1 MKYRQKTKKV
11 FDFLGEKNIL
21 PLFNRYDQT
30 DNRNTATVDR
40 IEKTKTFSSYL
51 FGENRY
57 PKNFMT
63 YTDLLADFASF
74 YKDTTNE
81 DLQKS
86 FDTLQDEGACVLK
99 TEKLEN

>member
-1 MKYRQKTKKV
+1 M
-11 FDFLGEKNIL
+11 FDFLKEKNKL
-21 PLFNRYDQT
+21 LVFNRNEQT

-63 YTDLLADFASF
+63 YTDLLAEFASF

-81 DLQKS
+81 DLSKS